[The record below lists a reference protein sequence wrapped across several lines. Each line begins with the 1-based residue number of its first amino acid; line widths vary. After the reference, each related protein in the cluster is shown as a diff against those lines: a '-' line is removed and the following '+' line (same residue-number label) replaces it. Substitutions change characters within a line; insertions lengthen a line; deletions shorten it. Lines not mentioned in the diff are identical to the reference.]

1 MAATQEAVE
10 LEAVYPAEP
19 RAIGRVRRDVIDAAK
34 SCGAPDSALPQIQLA
49 VSEAATNV
57 VLHAYRDGLAPGD
70 MRVLLRQVDDCI
82 DVNICDDGVGMSPRG
97 DSPGAGFG
105 LGLMANAAD
114 RCVITSTPG
123 EGTDVLLRF
132 ELSR

>member
-19 RAIGRVRRDVIDAAK
+19 RAIGRVRRDVADAAK
-34 SCGAPDSALPQIQLA
+34 SCGVPDSTLPQIQLA

-57 VLHAYRDGLAPGD
+57 VLHAYRDGRAPGD

-105 LGLMANAAD
+105 LGLMAHAAD
-114 RCVITSTPG
+114 RCVITSAPG

-132 ELSR
+132 VLPD

>member
-1 MAATQEAVE
+1 MQARRAVVDWAQEHVDDRAV
-10 LEAVYPAEP
+10 LSDIA
-19 RAIGRVRRDVIDAAK
+19 
-34 SCGAPDSALPQIQLA
+34 LA
-49 VSEAATNV
+49 VTEAATNV
-57 VLHAYRDGLAPGD
+57 VLHAYRDGMAAGD
-70 MRVLLRQVDDCI
+70 MRVLLRQVDGCI
-82 DVNICDDGVGMSPRG
+82 AVNICDDGVGMSPRG

-114 RCVITSTPG
+114 RCVITSAPG

>member
-1 MAATQEAVE
+1 MAATREAVE
-10 LEAVYPAEP
+10 LEAVYPAQP
-19 RAIGRVRRDVIDAAK
+19 PAIGRVRHDGVEAAR
-34 SCGAPDSALPQIQLA
+34 SCGASESALPQIQLA

-57 VLHAYRDGLAPGD
+57 VLHAYRDGLPRGE
-70 MRVLLRQVDDCI
+70 MRVVLRQVDDCI
-82 DVNICDDGVGMSPRG
+82 DVSIRDDGVGMSPRG

-105 LGLMANAAD
+105 LGLMAHAAD
-114 RCVITSTPG
+114 RCVITSEPG